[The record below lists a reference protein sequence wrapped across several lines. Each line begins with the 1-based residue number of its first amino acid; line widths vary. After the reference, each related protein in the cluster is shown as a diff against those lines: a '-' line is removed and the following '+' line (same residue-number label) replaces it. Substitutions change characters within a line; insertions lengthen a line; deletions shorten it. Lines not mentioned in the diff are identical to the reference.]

1 MRVHR
6 TTIAAVAAALAFAA
20 SSGAAWACGGP
31 NMTGTAH
38 AKTTHATRH
47 HHHAHHHSHR
57 M

>member
-1 MRVHR
+1 MRLHR

-31 NMTGTAH
+31 NMTGPAH
-38 AKTTHATRH
+38 AKTTHSTRH
-47 HHHAHHHSHR
+47 HHARHHSHR